1 MDFLNTALA
10 QIKDLFQ
17 SMTVGARI
25 TTALLLAVV
34 VISLGYLFTYHGYG
48 SDAYL
53 MNGEMFPAAQL
64 PLMEAAFAKA
74 GLSGYQV
81 DGTRIRIPRGQEAAY
96 VAALAENDALPPR
109 FGEALDK
116 ALSSSNIFM
125 DHQQREQLVRTAKQK
140 QLSLFIRKFQGVEDA
155 WVEVAVE
162 TKPGFRKEQ
171 VKSAAVTVVT
181 TGSRPLDAHQIN
193 SIRKLVGGSFAM
205 KPEEVVVGDS
215 SGLAISG
222 STDPAFPG
230 DPSEHPDIARQRTY
244 ESNLEQKI
252 RTALSYVTG
261 LQVAVSAKLNPE
273 RTHREEQ
280 VKYEPKTVPIQSTE
294 TSTTRT
300 VEGAVPQGPPGFQAQ
315 QNQRMS
321 LAATQAKGN
330 TEQEEQTQQESV
342 NAVPGT
348 RTETEKA
355 GLTLERA
362 SATVSVPISHIKKVW
377 REQNPAPPGG
387 QPTEPDA
394 AALQAL
400 ETQETAKIKSIVAGL
415 LPPAEGV
422 ADLSTLV
429 TVGVFQDIRPDPI
442 PAPAM
447 SDKALSWL
455 GQSWSLLG
463 VLGLAMF
470 SLLMLRSMVRA
481 TPPAPELPPA
491 ASAPAPLA
499 TPEASVVA
507 GETAEKPAAKKRFQG
522 DEHSLR
528 DELSELVAEDPDTAA
543 SILRN
548 WIGSST

>member
-10 QIKDLFQ
+10 QIKDLFG
-17 SMTVGARI
+17 SMTMGARI
-25 TTALLLAVV
+25 TAALLLAVV
-34 VISLGYLFTYHGYG
+34 VVSLGYLFTHHGYG
-48 SDAYL
+48 NNAYL
-53 MNGEMFPAAQL
+53 MNGEMFPAGQL

-81 DGTRIRIPRGQEAAY
+81 DGTRVRIPSGQEAAY

-116 ALSSSNIFM
+116 ALSTSNIFM

-162 TKPGFRKEQ
+162 TRPGFRKEQ

-181 TGSRPLDAHQIN
+181 AGSRPLDAHQVN

-222 STDPAFPG
+222 SVDAAFPG
-230 DPSEHPDIARQRTY
+230 DPSEHPDIARQRTF
-244 ESNLEQKI
+244 EQDLEQKI
-252 RTALSYVTG
+252 RTALGYVTG
-261 LQVAVSAKLNPE
+261 LQVAVSAKLSAE
-273 RTHREEQ
+273 RIHREEQ
-280 VKYEPKTVPIQSTE
+280 VKYDPKTVPIQSTE
-294 TSTTRT
+294 TTNTRT
-300 VEGAVPQGPPGFQAQ
+300 MEGAAPQGPPGFQAQ
-315 QNQRMS
+315 QNQRMA
-321 LAATQAKGN
+321 LAAAPTRGN
-330 TEQEEQTQQESV
+330 TEQEEQSEQQSV

-362 SATVSVPISHIKKVW
+362 SATVSVPSSHIERVW
-377 REQNPAPPGG
+377 RQQNPAPSGG
-387 QPTEPDA
+387 QAPEPDPKA
-394 AALQAL
+394 LAALEA
-400 ETQETAKIKSIVAGL
+400 QETAKIKTVVAGI
-415 LPPAEGV
+415 LPPVEGV
-422 ADLSTLV
+422 ADLTNLV
-429 TVGVFQDIRPDPI
+429 TVGVFQDIPPDPI

-447 SDKALSWL
+447 SQQALSWL
-455 GQSWSLLG
+455 GQSWSLIG
-463 VLGLAMF
+463 VLGLAAF

-481 TPPAPELPPA
+481 TPVAAEPVPAAPNLPASAAAEPPA
-491 ASAPAPLA
+491 AVEP
-499 TPEASVVA
+499 
-507 GETAEKPAAKKRFQG
+507 AEKAAAKKRFQA

-543 SILRN
+543 NILRN